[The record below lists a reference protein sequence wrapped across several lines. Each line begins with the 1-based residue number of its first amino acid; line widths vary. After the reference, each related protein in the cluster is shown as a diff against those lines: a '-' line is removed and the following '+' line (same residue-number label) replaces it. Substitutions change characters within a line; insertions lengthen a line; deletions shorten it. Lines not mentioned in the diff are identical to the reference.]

1 MKRGSR
7 HKPRGKSEKMARF
20 WSTGVLEWWVSDRSI
35 TPLLQNSSTPCLYSR
50 LSRIACCL
58 LIFFAFTQSAPAQ
71 TKPAAQEEW
80 GKTLAAAKKEGQV
93 NVYIGGW
100 GVVLDEGVFQK
111 RFPEIKLVGVA
122 LRGGGDIA
130 KRILAERRAGK
141 YLADVSI
148 EGFNSNYNI
157 LYAAKVFD
165 PIKPALILPEV
176 ADESKW
182 WRGKHSYLDP
192 EGQYVLRFNGV
203 PQTGAAHYNSQQVN
217 PKEFTSFWD
226 FLNPKWKGKI
236 EARDA
241 RVPGPGNGALR
252 FFYHNP
258 ELGPQFIR
266 RLFSEMEITLFRD
279 FRQGPDWLAAGKFV
293 ICFFCSDIPK
303 ARRQGLPVDSFGAM
317 KEGAGLVSQ
326 YGTIGLANNAPHP
339 NAAKVFINWFLSRE
353 GQVTL
358 QRALAKTSDEA
369 PDSLRIDIPKDDVPA
384 ENKRMD
390 GMKYLDLDVEGKLE
404 MKPIVDVIEEALAA
418 IKK

>member
-1 MKRGSR
+1 MSQSSRKSKIEDRGW
-7 HKPRGKSEKMARF
+7 RF
-20 WSTGVLEWWVSDRSI
+20 SIQSSILIVLVLSI
-35 TPLLQNSSTPCLYSR
+35 ATSHCAVQ
-50 LSRIACCL
+50 
-58 LIFFAFTQSAPAQ
+58 
-71 TKPAAQEEW
+71 AASQDHWE
-80 GKTLAAAKKEGQV
+80 KTLAAAKNEGQV

-111 RFPEIKLVGVA
+111 RFPQIKLVGVA

-157 LYAAKVFD
+157 LYSVKVFD
-165 PIKPALILPEV
+165 PIKPALVLPEV
-176 ADESKW
+176 VDESKW

-203 PQTGAAHYNSQQVN
+203 PQTGAAHYNSQQVS

-266 RLFSEMEITLFRD
+266 RLFSEMDIALFRD
-279 FRQGPDWLAAGKFV
+279 FRQGPDWLASGKFA

-303 ARRQGLPVDSFGAM
+303 AKRQGLPVDSFGAM

-326 YGTIGLANNAPHP
+326 YGTMGLPTNAPHP

-353 GQVTL
+353 GQLTL
-358 QRALAKTSDEA
+358 QRALAKASDEA

-384 ENKRMD
+384 ENRRVD
-390 GMKYLDLDVEGKLE
+390 GVKYLDLDVQGKLE
-404 MKPIVDVIEEALAA
+404 MKPIVDVIEEALGA

>member
-1 MKRGSR
+1 MSQSSRKSKIEDRGWRFSIQSSILIVLALSIATSR
-7 HKPRGKSEKMARF
+7 CA
-20 WSTGVLEWWVSDRSI
+20 V
-35 TPLLQNSSTPCLYSR
+35 Q
-50 LSRIACCL
+50 
-58 LIFFAFTQSAPAQ
+58 
-71 TKPAAQEEW
+71 AASQDHWE
-80 GKTLAAAKKEGQV
+80 KTLAAAKNEGQV

-111 RFPEIKLVGVA
+111 RFPQIKLVGVA

-157 LYAAKVFD
+157 LYSAKVFD
-165 PIKPALILPEV
+165 PIKPALVLPEV
-176 ADESKW
+176 VDESKW

-203 PQTGAAHYNSQQVN
+203 PQTGAAHYNSQQVS

-266 RLFSEMEITLFRD
+266 RLFSEMDIALFRD
-279 FRQGPDWLAAGKFV
+279 FRQGPDWLASGKFA

-303 ARRQGLPVDSFGAM
+303 AKRQGLPVDSFGAM

-326 YGTIGLANNAPHP
+326 YGTMGLPTNAPHP

-353 GQVTL
+353 GQLTL
-358 QRALAKTSDEA
+358 QRALAKASDEA

-384 ENKRMD
+384 ENRRVD
-390 GMKYLDLDVEGKLE
+390 GVKYLDLDVQGKLE
-404 MKPIVDVIEEALAA
+404 MKPIVDVIEEALGA

>member
-1 MKRGSR
+1 
-7 HKPRGKSEKMARF
+7 
-20 WSTGVLEWWVSDRSI
+20 
-35 TPLLQNSSTPCLYSR
+35 
-50 LSRIACCL
+50 
-58 LIFFAFTQSAPAQ
+58 
-71 TKPAAQEEW
+71 
-80 GKTLAAAKKEGQV
+80 
-93 NVYIGGW
+93 
-100 GVVLDEGVFQK
+100 VLDEGVFQK

-157 LYAAKVFD
+157 LHAAKVFD

-176 ADESKW
+176 VDESKW
-182 WRGKHSYLDP
+182 WRGKHSYLDT

-266 RLFSEMEITLFRD
+266 RLFSEMDLALFRD
-279 FRQGPDWLAAGKFV
+279 FRQGPDWLASGKFA

-303 ARRQGLPVDSFGAM
+303 AKRQGLPVDSFGAM

-326 YGTIGLANNAPHP
+326 YGTMGLPTNAPHP
-339 NAAKVFINWFLSRE
+339 NAAKIFINWFLSRE
-353 GQVTL
+353 GQLTL
-358 QRALAKTSDEA
+358 QRALAKASDEA

-384 ENKRMD
+384 ENRRVE
-390 GMKYLDLDVEGKLE
+390 GVKYLDLDVQGKLE

-418 IKK
+418 SKK